1 MTFNKLRDVPDEIR
15 EETSTKAVPWWATFT
30 RPPARPDTVTV
41 STVTAS
47 TAATA
52 ATAATVATSAPSNL
66 HEESHTTGSVAEPRE
81 DENEHEDDGDEKV
94 VFNTVRFQPVP
105 SLAEGRKSQ
114 NKRRPVADTVGKLI
128 NVTGRK
134 LYYVETIGR

>member
-52 ATAATVATSAPSNL
+52 APSNL

-81 DENEHEDDGDEKV
+81 DENEHDDDGDEKV

-105 SLAEGRKSQ
+105 SLAEERKSQ
-114 NKRRPVADTVGKLI
+114 NKRSPAADTVGKLI
-128 NVTGRK
+128 NVTGHK
-134 LYYVETIGR
+134 LSYVETIGR

>member
-30 RPPARPDTVTV
+30 QPPARPDTVTV

-47 TAATA
+47 SAATA
-52 ATAATVATSAPSNL
+52 APAAPSNL

-105 SLAEGRKSQ
+105 SLAEKRKSQ

>member
-52 ATAATVATSAPSNL
+52 APSNL

-81 DENEHEDDGDEKV
+81 DENEHDDDGDEKV

-105 SLAEGRKSQ
+105 SLAEKRKSQ
-114 NKRRPVADTVGKLI
+114 NKRRPAADTVGKLI
-128 NVTGRK
+128 NVTGHK
-134 LYYVETIGR
+134 LSYVETIGR

>member
-52 ATAATVATSAPSNL
+52 APSNL

-105 SLAEGRKSQ
+105 SLAERRKSQ